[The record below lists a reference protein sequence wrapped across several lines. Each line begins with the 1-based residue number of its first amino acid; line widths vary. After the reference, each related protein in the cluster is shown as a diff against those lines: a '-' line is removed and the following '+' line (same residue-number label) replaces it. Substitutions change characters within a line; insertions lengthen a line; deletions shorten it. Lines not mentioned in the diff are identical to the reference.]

1 MEGGDTSELNPGRGF
16 VRVRVQ
22 DVDTRVAAE
31 STFTVESRIKK
42 KRDGLEMKRSS
53 TLN

>member
-16 VRVRVQ
+16 VRVRLQ
-22 DVDTRVAAE
+22 DVDTRRRGIN
-31 STFTVESRIKK
+31 FHGWKPDK